1 MSYAIA
7 FLAGAIS
14 AFAGIWLFVRWA
26 DAVETAE
33 HGRKVEHN
41 RRSYEASLH
50 YASEEQ
56 SKAA

>member
-7 FLAGAIS
+7 FLAGVIS

-33 HGRKVEHN
+33 HRSKVEYN
-41 RRSYEASLH
+41 RRTYERVERELE
-50 YASEEQ
+50 SEHR
-56 SKAA
+56 KAA

>member
-7 FLAGAIS
+7 FLAGVIS

-33 HGRKVEHN
+33 HRRKVEHN
-41 RRSYEASLH
+41 LRPYETMKIELEREH
-50 YASEEQ
+50 R
-56 SKAA
+56 KAA